1 MSTPKKS
8 KRFRFKAQHM
18 RRIVQAAFVA
28 IVAYVGI
35 QHIVIGGGPTGAPS
49 FDAFCPFGGIESLWA
64 VLTTGS
70 MLQKTNWSNLVILLA
85 TLATALV
92 AGRFFCGWICP
103 FGTVQEWSGRILSLL
118 TGKRLPLAMPE
129 AIDRPLRYMKFVV
142 LAAIILATVWAGSL
156 IFAEVCP
163 YRVLFSGEVTTLGLI
178 VLGAVAVGSLVFER
192 FWCKYLCPLGAVLA
206 VFNKITPFKV
216 TCDTAACLTCDKC
229 ARTCPMSITDRP
241 ERIDSIECIRCLECV
256 ESCPKE
262 GVLDMELRLLG

>member
-1 MSTPKKS
+1 
-8 KRFRFKAQHM
+8 M

-64 VLTTGS
+64 VLTNGS

-103 FGTVQEWSGRILSLL
+103 FGTVQEWSGRILSRL